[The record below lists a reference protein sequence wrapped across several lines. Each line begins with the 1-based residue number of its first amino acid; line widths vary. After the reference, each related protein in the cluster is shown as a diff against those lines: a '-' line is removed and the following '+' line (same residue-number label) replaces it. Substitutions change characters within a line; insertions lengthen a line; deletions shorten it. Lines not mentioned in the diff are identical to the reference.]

1 MRYFKK
7 IKHKFIFIDVFSS
20 AANSVLQLNRN
31 PLDLLIARHNTPVL
45 SDLYYESQGGICAF
59 FFFWIVFST

>member
-7 IKHKFIFIDVFSS
+7 TKHKFVFIDVFSS

-31 PLDLLIARHNTPVL
+31 PLDLLIARHNAPVL
-45 SDLYYESQGGICAF
+45 SDLYYESQRGF
-59 FFFWIVFST
+59 VRFFWIVFST